1 MRLAQEFC
9 SDSMTLAQT
18 FCTDSM
24 KLAHVVL
31 LIVLL
36 LAEEAHNF

>member
-1 MRLAQEFC
+1 MRLAQDIC
-9 SDSMTLAQT
+9 SECMTLAQK